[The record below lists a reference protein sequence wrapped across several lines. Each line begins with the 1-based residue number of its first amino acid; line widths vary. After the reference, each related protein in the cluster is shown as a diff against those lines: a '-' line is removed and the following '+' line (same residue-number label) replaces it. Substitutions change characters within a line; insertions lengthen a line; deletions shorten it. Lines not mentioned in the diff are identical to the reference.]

1 MSAKREVVK
10 IFESMGMKNVENYLE
25 VPVHPEFGDLAF
37 ACFELAKIERR
48 SPKEVAEGL
57 VKKIKL
63 PKNSLI
69 SKIEAKTGYVNF
81 FFDYKKI
88 SGMLLKEILAKKEEY
103 GQSDIGKGKRILV
116 EFAHPNTHKGL
127 HIGHFR
133 NICLGESLCKLLEFT
148 GHKVFRVN
156 YQGDVGPH
164 IAKALWAF
172 INIHNC
178 KVPKEKEK
186 SKAEWLGELYA
197 ETEKR
202 MEDEKVANE
211 VAEINKKLYEGG
223 KEIVK
228 LWKETR
234 KWSLDYFG
242 EIYKELGTRFDRF
255 YFESEVGNKGLKI
268 SEDILKKEIAK
279 ESEGAIIVDLEKY
292 GLGIFVLVS
301 KDKTPLYPAK
311 DLELAELQFSEFKF
325 DKCIHLVSTEQNLYF
340 KQLFKTLEL
349 IKSPVADKKYHLS
362 YELVT
367 LKEGKMASRLGNV
380 VLYKQ
385 LRDKVIEKVLEEM
398 KDREM
403 ENKEKIAK
411 SVGIGAMKYGML
423 KVSPEKVI
431 FFDWEEAL
439 KLEGNTGPYLQ
450 YAYTR
455 CSGILRK
462 SKKWKA
468 VYKVKELTEHEK
480 TLVKNLSRFPQL
492 IEQASND
499 LRPSHI
505 CNYLYELATTFSN
518 FYENCPVMK
527 AEDEQMRNFRLTL
540 VDATRTV
547 LKSSLDLIGIEAVEK
562 M

>member
-1 MSAKREVVK
+1 MSAKKEVVK
-10 IFESMGMKNVENYLE
+10 VLKAIGVKGAEKFLE
-25 VPVHPEFGDLAF
+25 VPANPEFGDIAL
-37 ACFELAKIERR
+37 ACFEFAKVEKRNPNEI
-48 SPKEVAEGL
+48 AQGM

-63 PKNSLI
+63 PKGSFI
-69 SKIEAKTGYVNF
+69 SKVEAKGGYVNF
-81 FFDYKKI
+81 FFDYSKI
-88 SGMLLKEILAKKEEY
+88 SEAVLKDVLEKKDKY

-133 NICLGESLCKLLEFT
+133 NICLGESLCRLLEFT
-148 GHKVFRVN
+148 GHKAFRVN

-172 INIHNC
+172 INLYNC
-178 KVPKEKEK
+178 KAPKEKEG

-197 ETEKR
+197 ETEKK
-202 MEDEKVANE
+202 MEDEKVASE
-211 VAEINKKLYEGG
+211 VAEINKKLYEGD
-223 KEIVK
+223 KEIEK

-242 EIYKELGTRFDRF
+242 EIYKELDTEFDRF
-255 YFESEVGNKGLKI
+255 YFESEVGKKGLKI
-268 SEDILKKEIAK
+268 SEVIAKKGIAK
-279 ESEGAIIVDLEKY
+279 ESDGAIIVDLEKY

-311 DLELAELQFSEFKF
+311 DLELAELQFKEFKF
-325 DKCIHLVSTEQNLYF
+325 DRCIHVVSTEQNLYF

-349 IKSPVADKKYHLS
+349 MKSPVADKKYHLS

-380 VLYKQ
+380 ILYKK
-385 LRDKVIEKVLEEM
+385 LRDEVIEKVLEQM
-398 KDREM
+398 KDREIDG
-403 ENKEKIAK
+403 KDKIAK
-411 SVGIGAMKYGML
+411 SVGIGAMKYAML

-431 FFDWEEAL
+431 FFDREEAL

-450 YAYTR
+450 YALTR

-468 VYKVKELTEHEK
+468 VYKFKGLTEHE
-480 TLVKNLSRFPQL
+480 TALVRSLSRFSNL
-492 IEQASND
+492 IEQSSNE
-499 LRPSHI
+499 LRPNHV
-505 CNYLYELATTFSN
+505 CNYAYELATAFNN
-518 FYENCPVMK
+518 FYEKCSVIK
-527 AEDEQMRNFRLTL
+527 AESEQLKNFRLTL
-540 VDATRTV
+540 VDASRTV
-547 LKSSLDLIGIEAVEK
+547 LKNALNLIGIEALEK

>member
-1 MSAKREVVK
+1 MSAKKEVVK
-10 IFESMGMKNVENYLE
+10 VLESLGIKGAENFLE
-25 VPVHPEFGDLAF
+25 VPARPEFGDLAF
-37 ACFELAKIERR
+37 ACFEFAKVEKKNPNEI
-48 SPKEVAEGL
+48 AQGM

-63 PKNSLI
+63 PKGSFI
-69 SKIEAKTGYVNF
+69 SKVEARGGYVNF
-81 FFDYKKI
+81 FFDYAKV
-88 SGMLLKEILAKKEEY
+88 SGVILKEILAKKEKY
-103 GQSDIGKGKRILV
+103 GQSDMGKGKRILV

-148 GHKVFRVN
+148 NHKVFRAN

-172 INIHNC
+172 INLHGC
-178 KVPKEKEK
+178 KLPKEKEN

-202 MEDEKVANE
+202 IEDEKVASE
-211 VAEINKKLYEGG
+211 VAEINKKLYEGD
-223 KEIVK
+223 KEIEK

-242 EIYKELGTRFDRF
+242 EIYKELGTKFDRF
-255 YFESEVGNKGLKI
+255 YFESEVGEKGLKI
-268 SEDILKKEIAK
+268 SEEIAKKGIAK
-279 ESEGAIIVDLEKY
+279 ESDGAIIVDLEKY

-311 DLELAELQFSEFKF
+311 DLELAELQFKEFKF
-325 DKCIHLVSTEQNLYF
+325 DRCIHVVSTEQNLYF

-349 IKSPVADKKYHLS
+349 MKSPVADKKYHLS

-380 VLYKQ
+380 ILYRK
-385 LRDKVIEKVLEEM
+385 LRDEVIEKVLEEM

-403 ENKEKIAK
+403 EDKEKIAK
-411 SVGIGAMKYGML
+411 SVGIGAMKYAML

-431 FFDWEEAL
+431 FFDREEAL

-450 YAYTR
+450 YAFTR

-468 VYKVKELTEHEK
+468 VYKIKELNEHEAV
-480 TLVKNLSRFPQL
+480 LVKTLSRFSQM
-492 IEQASND
+492 IEQSSNE
-499 LRPSHI
+499 LKPNHI
-505 CNYLYELATTFSN
+505 CNYVYELATAFNN
-518 FYENCPVMK
+518 FYEKCSVIK
-527 AEDEQMRNFRLTL
+527 ADSEQLRNFRLTL
-540 VDATRTV
+540 VEATGTV
-547 LKSSLDLIGIEAVEK
+547 LKIALNLIGIETLEK

>member
-1 MSAKREVVK
+1 MLAKREVIK

-25 VPVHPEFGDLAF
+25 VPTHPDFGDLAF
-37 ACFELAKIERR
+37 TCFDLAKIEKR

-69 SKIEAKTGYVNF
+69 SKIEAKSGYVNF
-81 FFDYKKI
+81 FFDYEK
-88 SGMLLKEILAKKEEY
+88 MAETLLKEILTKKEKY
-103 GQSDIGKGKRILV
+103 GQSNIGKGKRMLI

-148 GHKVFRVN
+148 DYKVFRVN

-172 INIHNC
+172 INIYNC

-211 VAEINKKLYEGG
+211 VAEINKKLYEGDN
-223 KEIVK
+223 EIVK

-268 SEDILKKEIAK
+268 SEDILKKGIAK

-480 TLVKNLSRFPQL
+480 TLVKILSRFPQL

-505 CNYLYELATTFSN
+505 CNYLYELATAFSN